1 MLACCNMLL
10 QGDIKFFQ
18 FGTLKHKYFCT
29 FLIPVFLG
37 DYSCYCWITEFF
49 ELSCVE
55 LSFAEKNL
63 SISGRRVLNAQ
74 NVIAFCV
81 DFLSPFF
88 FFFLLK
94 SFHLKL
100 AEIGSCTYER
110 WDSWLLLAAS
120 LPCCLMTNPVIP
132 LPWNGWCRV
141 TAVAFKW
148 KEIMMRDNYWK
159 AHCNSGTKIWN
170 QLETLSSVKAASYS
184 HKLKPW
190 NNGINFKKKVLV
202 FFPTLLWYTASIS

>member
-1 MLACCNMLL
+1 M
-10 QGDIKFFQ
+10 
-18 FGTLKHKYFCT
+18 
-29 FLIPVFLG
+29 
-37 DYSCYCWITEFF
+37 
-49 ELSCVE
+49 LSCP
-55 LSFAEKNL
+55 LLKK
-63 SISGRRVLNAQ
+63 ISPSLDAGCWMHKMSLHFVW
-74 NVIAFCV
+74 IFC
-81 DFLSPFF
+81 LLF

-120 LPCCLMTNPVIP
+120 LLCCLMTNPVIP

-141 TAVAFKW
+141 TAVAFRW

-170 QLETLSSVKAASYS
+170 QLETLSLVKAASYS